1 MGKRLLFL
9 METLILFSCITIF
22 GALTA
27 TTYQNDRIR
36 DVTEDFAETVRYK
49 GCITRSMYEELLKGI
64 PTTVQV
70 NFEIEKH
77 HDLVAVDQPYNMRF
91 TKDVT
96 DMLYDTTQLY
106 PLEVGD
112 EFTVTV
118 RKVSPTMLDALVGS
132 LTGEGTTEYPLI
144 AVKGGMILNEQYH

>member
-64 PTTVQV
+64 PD
-70 NFEIEKH
+70 N
-77 HDLVAVDQPYNMRF
+77 
-91 TKDVT
+91 
-96 DMLYDTTQLY
+96 
-106 PLEVGD
+106 GSS
-112 EFTVTV
+112 EF
-118 RKVSPTMLDALVGS
+118 
-132 LTGEGTTEYPLI
+132 
-144 AVKGGMILNEQYH
+144 

>member
-77 HDLVAVDQPYNMRF
+77 HDLVAVDQPHNMRF

-96 DMLYDTTQLY
+96 
-106 PLEVGD
+106 D